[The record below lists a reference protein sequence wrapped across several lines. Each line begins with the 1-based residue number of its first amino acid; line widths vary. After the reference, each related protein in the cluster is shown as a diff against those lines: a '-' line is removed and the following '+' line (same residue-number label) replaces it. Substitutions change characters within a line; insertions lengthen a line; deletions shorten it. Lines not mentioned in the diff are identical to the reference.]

1 MEKERPEMDNKKENN
16 HNHENMHRHNEHA
29 VPENNNHT
37 LEDLLKDTNVQIES
51 IIKRQ
56 ILYDLYSKEL
66 L

>member
-1 MEKERPEMDNKKENN
+1 MLYWLIEKGFSKEQIKQY
-16 HNHENMHRHNEHA
+16 A
-29 VPENNNHT
+29 ENNNHT

-56 ILYDLYSKEL
+56 ILYDLYSEEL

>member
-1 MEKERPEMDNKKENN
+1 VKYKRKRCLYLLYWLIEKGFSKEQIKQY
-16 HNHENMHRHNEHA
+16 A
-29 VPENNNHT
+29 ENNNHT
-37 LEDLLKDTNVQIES
+37 LEDLLKDTNVQIEF

>member
-1 MEKERPEMDNKKENN
+1 MKYKRKRCLYLLYWLIEKGFSKEQIKQY
-16 HNHENMHRHNEHA
+16 A
-29 VPENNNHT
+29 ENNNHT

-56 ILYDLYSKEL
+56 ILYDLYSEEL